1 MEKKPDLFITITCNP
16 KWLEIQNALLLDI
29 FGKVLAYLYT
39 IEFQKRG
46 LPHAHVLILAQSYN
60 PKIVANYDTII
71 SAEIPNKNSN
81 PDTFNTVKQTMMHG
95 PSGILNLNAPCMKN
109 GKCSKRYS
117 RNFQENTIE
126 NEDGYPI
133 YRRRNNN
140 QIIEV
145 NKIKVLFQDNE
156 QLEDIIEHS
165 TIEKSTLTIW
175 FDANTKYPNAKQTT
189 YADFPIQ
196 WVYNNQTKIWKPRQ
210 RGMGLMFKEAEQI
223 QTGIQLLCQNTGN
236 MTLELTDD
244 IRNRA
249 LYYLQS
255 ILSKYGRNLSEFP
268 NMPIP
273 TISPN
278 NEQNTNRLISFQQA
292 AFKKIIMVENN
303 TSDIFF
309 VDGPDRTEKTFL
321 YK

>member
-16 KWLEIQNALLLDI
+16 KWLEIQNALLL
-29 FGKVLAYLYT
+29 
-39 IEFQKRG
+39 EFQKRG

-145 NKIKVLFQDNE
+145 NKIKLDNCHDHATVEIENDEINLYLDACYILASEASLRIFHYYNE

-278 NEQNTNRLISFQQA
+278 NEQNTN
-292 AFKKIIMVENN
+292 
-303 TSDIFF
+303 
-309 VDGPDRTEKTFL
+309 
-321 YK
+321 

>member
-1 MEKKPDLFITITCNP
+1 
-16 KWLEIQNALLLDI
+16 
-29 FGKVLAYLYT
+29 
-39 IEFQKRG
+39 
-46 LPHAHVLILAQSYN
+46 
-60 PKIVANYDTII
+60 
-71 SAEIPNKNSN
+71 
-81 PDTFNTVKQTMMHG
+81 
-95 PSGILNLNAPCMKN
+95 
-109 GKCSKRYS
+109 
-117 RNFQENTIE
+117 
-126 NEDGYPI
+126 
-133 YRRRNNN
+133 
-140 QIIEV
+140 
-145 NKIKVLFQDNE
+145 
-156 QLEDIIEHS
+156 
-165 TIEKSTLTIW
+165 
-175 FDANTKYPNAKQTT
+175 
-189 YADFPIQ
+189 
-196 WVYNNQTKIWKPRQ
+196 
-210 RGMGLMFKEAEQI
+210 
-223 QTGIQLLCQNTGN
+223 